1 MIAAV
6 MATAVARA
14 TAAAT
19 ATVTA
24 AAAATATAAGS
35 GEALGAALAA
45 VSAFAYDVGYIVE
58 KKALAGSVI
67 AGARISV
74 VLAGAIRSKLWLAG
88 FATMLGAL
96 ALQLVALTLAPVS
109 VVQPILAGGLVALAA
124 ASSALIGEHLDGR
137 HKAALAMV
145 LVAVAAVAFSAR
157 GSRGGVA
164 HVSAAA
170 MVAVML
176 VGVLVAVGSVL
187 RSGGRYRA
195 VSASGSR
202 PGRDG
207 AAAERHR
214 LVSLAVAAGVLYGL
228 GALAEKAVASRLSES
243 GVVAGAFSSLGT
255 PYPWLFLVATA
266 GGLVAFQAGL
276 AEYPVSLMASLT
288 NAAST
293 VCALVGARIVF
304 GDAILARGGWALLR
318 AGGLAIG
325 VVAVGLLWVRPGH
338 LSRQGQGRRE

>member
-1 MIAAV
+1 MI
-6 MATAVARA
+6 
-14 TAAAT
+14 AAAT
-19 ATVTA
+19 AT
-24 AAAATATAAGS
+24 ATATAAGS

-58 KKALAGSVI
+58 KKALAGSVS

-74 VLAGAIRSKLWLAG
+74 VLAGAVRSKLWLAG
-88 FATMLGAL
+88 FATMIGAL
-96 ALQLVALTLAPVS
+96 ALQLIALTLAPVS

-157 GSRGGVA
+157 GSRGGAA
-164 HVSAAA
+164 HASGTAMAAA
-170 MVAVML
+170 ML
-176 VGVLVAVGSVL
+176 VGVLVAGGSVL
-187 RSGGRYRA
+187 RYGGRYSFF
-195 VSASGSR
+195 SAQALR
-202 PGRDG
+202 PRRDD
-207 AAAERHR
+207 ATADRHR

-228 GALAEKAVASRLSES
+228 GALAEKAVAARISES

-255 PYPWLFLVATA
+255 PYPWLFVAATG

-293 VCALVGARIVF
+293 ACALVGARIVF
-304 GDAILARGGWALLR
+304 GDAILPRGGWALLR

-325 VVAVGLLWVRPGH
+325 VVAVGLLWVRPGS
-338 LSRQGQGRRE
+338 LSRQGEGRRE

>member
-6 MATAVARA
+6 MATVA
-14 TAAAT
+14 TP
-19 ATVTA
+19 
-24 AAAATATAAGS
+24 GS

-58 KKALAGSVI
+58 KKALAGSVS

-96 ALQLVALTLAPVS
+96 ALQLIALTLAPVS

-124 ASSALIGEHLDGR
+124 ASSALIGEHLDAR

-145 LVAVAAVAFSAR
+145 LIAVAAVAFSAR
-157 GSRGGVA
+157 GSRAGVVHA
-164 HVSAAA
+164 SGTA
-170 MVAVML
+170 MAAVML
-176 VGVLVAVGSVL
+176 VGVLVAGGSVL
-187 RSGGRYRA
+187 RSGGRYSFF
-195 VSASGSR
+195 SAQALR
-202 PGRDG
+202 PGRD
-207 AAAERHR
+207 AAASERHR

-228 GALAEKAVASRLSES
+228 GALAEKAVAARISES
-243 GVVAGAFSSLGT
+243 GVVSGAFSSLAT

-325 VVAVGLLWVRPGH
+325 MVAVALLWVRPGH
-338 LSRQGQGRRE
+338 LSRKVEGSRE